1 MSTPA
6 AAAAVTLDHVPPAVR
21 AQVQAELQQLFD
33 EFRAALFDD
42 DDQSHDSGGSGGSG
56 VNCDM
61 NGSVYS
67 LCPRHPIAA

>member
-42 DDQSHDSGGSGGSG
+42 DDQSHDSGGSEA
-56 VNCDM
+56 V
-61 NGSVYS
+61 
-67 LCPRHPIAA
+67 